1 MNIAARRSK
10 ASAADEAEQR
20 PLIAHV
26 LFRFDYGGLENG
38 IVNLIN
44 GLDDAEFR
52 HVVVAL
58 TESTSFRERLRD
70 GIEVFELHKR
80 PGKDFPAYGRLF
92 RLLRRLRPAIVHTR
106 NFGTLDCTLIALLA
120 GVPVR
125 IHGEHGWDIFD
136 PDGRVPKYRLMR
148 RALSPLV
155 HGFVTVSKDLRTWL
169 SAVVG
174 IPPAKITWICNGV
187 NTAKFRPRAA
197 EDPAALPAGFRDGA
211 CVIGTVTRFSAIKD
225 PLNLVEAFIR
235 LRSRPDIDVPLRL
248 VMIGDGELRD
258 AALAKLRDAGLAD
271 AAWLPGSREDIPQL
285 LRELD
290 VFVLGS
296 LREGISNTI
305 LEAMASGVPVVAT
318 ATGGSVE
325 LIDAGRTGQLV
336 APGDAEALADAI
348 AGYAL
353 DPELGR
359 RHGRAA
365 RHDAETRFSLATM
378 IAHYRRLYQRSL
390 SPSRSR
396 ICAESPE

>member
-1 MNIAARRSK
+1 MATGSSRISGAGVG
-10 ASAADEAEQR
+10 AADQR

-38 IVNLIN
+38 VVNQIN
-44 GLDDAEFR
+44 GMPDADFR

-58 TESTSFRERLRD
+58 TVSTSFRERLRKD
-70 GIEVFELHKR
+70 VEVFELRKR
-80 PGKDFPAYGRLF
+80 PGKDLPAYWRLF
-92 RLLRRLRPAIVHTR
+92 RLLRRLRPAVVHTR
-106 NFGTLDCTLIALLA
+106 NFGTLDCAAIACLA

-125 IHGEHGWDIFD
+125 IHGEHGWDVFD
-136 PDGRVPKYRLMR
+136 PDGRVRKYRFVR

-155 HGFVTVSKDLRTWL
+155 HAFVTVSKDLRTWL
-169 SAVVG
+169 GSVVG
-174 IPPAKITWICNGV
+174 IPTQKIIWICNGV
-187 NTAKFRPRAA
+187 DTAKFHPRAA
-197 EDPAALPAGFRDGA
+197 DDRAALPAGFRDGA
-211 CVIGTVTRFSAIKD
+211 YVIGTVTRFSAIKD
-225 PLNLVEAFIR
+225 PLNLVEAFIQ
-235 LRSRPDIDVPLRL
+235 LRARSPLSESLRL

-258 AALAKLRDAGLAD
+258 AALTRLRAAGLAD

-285 LRELD
+285 LRQLD
-290 VFVLGS
+290 LFVLGS

-336 APGDAEALADAI
+336 APGDSAALAEAIAAYAVDAD
-348 AGYAL
+348 
-353 DPELGR
+353 LGR

-365 RHDAETRFSLATM
+365 RQDAETRFSLAAM

-390 SPSRSR
+390 LPSRSR